1 MESNPSN
8 TADFLLAVSAA
19 LTRLKREFQRDY
31 EQAYPALRE
40 IIHLVLDEEETKAWD
55 LSSFPHLI
63 FPDLVQAHI
72 ATLNLRPLP
81 THHHQDVT
89 PAREAAEFPIYHEP
103 AFA

>member
-1 MESNPSN
+1 MENNPSN
-8 TADFLLAVSAA
+8 TAEFLLAVSAA
-19 LTRLKREFQRDY
+19 LTRLKRDFQRDY

-40 IIHLVLDEEETKAWD
+40 IIHLVLDEEETKAWN

-72 ATLNLRPLP
+72 ATLNLRPLQ
-81 THHHQDVT
+81 THQDVT
-89 PAREAAEFPIYHEP
+89 PSREAAEFPICHEP

>member
-1 MESNPSN
+1 MKINPSN
-8 TADFLLAVSAA
+8 TASFLLAVSAA
-19 LTRLKREFQRDY
+19 LTQLKRELQREY

-63 FPDLVQAHI
+63 FPDLVEAHI
-72 ATLNLRPLP
+72 AKLNLRPLEI
-81 THHHQDVT
+81 HHQNVT
-89 PAREAAEFPIYHEP
+89 RSEEPAEFSIYDQP